1 MRNAHP
7 TWPLAWALLLFVG
20 CANPQAQDNT
30 EEARAGIE
38 AVNAQFMAALSQGDA
53 AAMAGLY
60 TEDAQQMPPNGE
72 IVSGREAL
80 QTGFQALIDGKYEIL
95 LETTEVEGHG
105 DTAHEIGKYTM
116 AIDGETVDEGKYIV
130 IWKNVD
136 GQWKLHRDIFNSN
149 NPAPAPDESEEPADE
164 EEM

>member
-7 TWPLAWALLLFVG
+7 TWPLACALLLFVG

-38 AVNAQFMAALSQGDA
+38 AVNAQFMAALGQGDA

-60 TEDAQQMPPNGE
+60 TEDAQQMPPNGA
-72 IVSGREAL
+72 IVSGRAAIQAGL
-80 QTGFQALIDGKYEIL
+80 QQLIDGGL
-95 LETTEVEGHG
+95 GLQLEATEVEGHG
-105 DTAHEIGKYTM
+105 DTAHEVGKYTM
-116 AIDGETVDEGKYIV
+116 TLDGKTVDEGKYIV

-149 NPAPAPDESEEPADE
+149 NPPPAPAPEAPADE
-164 EEM
+164 ETM